1 MFTSLKNSNN
11 LFDWASFIVSI
22 NLESCHSELPLTIY
36 SLDSPGMRHNFS
48 SFTNKPEGAKNLNSS
63 VSPEILL
70 EVTVLPMV
78 TSVILKVGRTSHTTL
93 PSKG

>member
-11 LFDWASFIVSI
+11 VFDWAGFIVSV

-48 SFTNKPEGAKNLNSS
+48 FHQQARRGQEYKL
-63 VSPEILL
+63 SPEILL

-78 TSVILKVGRTSHTTL
+78 TSVILKVDRRSHTTL